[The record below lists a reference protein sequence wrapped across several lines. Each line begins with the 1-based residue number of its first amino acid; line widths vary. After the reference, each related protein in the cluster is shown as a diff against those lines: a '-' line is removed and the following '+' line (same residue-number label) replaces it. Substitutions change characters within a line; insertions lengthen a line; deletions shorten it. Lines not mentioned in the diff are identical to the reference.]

1 MSDLNTEI
9 KITASADGVETGVAR
24 AKRSLAGLKEEAT
37 RSGAEAGRG
46 MTPLGDGAEA
56 AARKVDSATRNMQAS
71 LQRQIAALEAGGTA
85 TRQYQESLAKLR
97 GVDANA
103 LKPLLDQL
111 DAAKAKADRA
121 GQGLNGL
128 GAASSFLQGQL
139 AALAGSLT
147 LGSMAAFVLQI
158 NNGIDALNDI
168 KDATGSTI
176 ENISALEDI
185 GKRTG
190 ASLDL
195 VGGVLI
201 KFNDVLSKA
210 GPKSDIALQLQA
222 IGLSA
227 EELKRID
234 PAEALL
240 KTAQALS
247 QYADDGNKARLIQD
261 LFGKSVK
268 DAAPFLADLAE
279 KGQLVAKVTAEQ
291 ADEAGRFN
299 KQLFEMQANI
309 QEASR
314 RLAGP
319 LVSAINEVAKAFREG
334 SASGKGFFEIAS
346 DRYWSNVRGFYN
358 GEGVMS
364 GSRPVRNPREATGTI
379 RVEAGAAATEPP
391 KPSIVL
397 GPTAAEIAEQERR
410 ERERQSKAEAAA
422 RAAAALRE
430 REFKEQQKFFAD
442 LAGLSGD
449 YYDKLAQA
457 QKERAAG
464 NITEAQYIEYVE
476 QLIQKQPFATALT
489 RDNAA
494 VIKAQAAAAIEA
506 AKASAAY
513 YGAIGQDLARLE
525 EQNQRLREEGEQIG
539 LSAQGL
545 LALTLARQDHAIA
558 IEAERLALLQ
568 ANEGSA
574 GEILLQERRIA
585 LLKEQ
590 RALTAAN
597 GQRQIATEAA
607 KEAATAWQRASD
619 DIERSLTD
627 ALMRGFESGK
637 GFAEVLRDTVANM
650 FKTLVLRPIVS
661 AVVSPV
667 AGAITGSLGLPGA
680 ANAASSVSSGYN
692 MLSNAGSFIGTSVF
706 GGAGAYAS
714 GLGLSSAAAGSQA
727 AMLAAQTGSFGAA
740 GLAATAQAAGTAG
753 TAAASAASAAS
764 SIAAAAPWL
773 LGGLAVAALIKS
785 LDDSGTYH
793 TGGLGS
799 YSAAGG
805 SAVGDAVKGQGLGF
819 DLASR
824 DYTASSQQA
833 AVAMAKTI
841 AGLLDQTASTFG
853 QQAGY
858 FAATAF
864 ADDTSKDGAWGA
876 LMVKLGDQI
885 AIDWK
890 NGTDRWPGREFANGE
905 AGAKEYAAAVAKDV
919 RDYLITQTPDWADAA
934 LNALGESPTLDALS
948 ATVGQINQVQTA
960 LTTMGDAS
968 KAFATVGEDVAS
980 RLVSALGGAQAAAA
994 SMASYYGNF
1003 YSDTERQSITRQ
1015 QFSTA
1020 AATIGITDLPTTRA
1034 AYRQLVDSTLV
1045 AGQTEVAAKLIQ
1057 YSDVFASF
1065 TENVATSTAS
1075 LQQSSAAV
1083 VDNSQLKSL
1092 QAEER
1097 NLRIQEAQAYGNTAE
1112 EIRLLTE
1119 GMTDFEAELF
1129 LSNRS
1134 LAENIAAQQRVN
1146 SLRDEATNLQADL
1159 LRARGDEAGALAL
1172 LTQNMGEAERA
1183 QYLRNEALRD
1193 EIAAVE
1199 VAKEAARQLTAD
1211 MQALASAADSAAPK
1225 LLSGNALAA
1234 FQNDR
1239 IAEQLNAALGSS
1251 LTGVNLAAL
1260 GIDDIKSA
1268 VLAFVQSGAA
1278 PAAKTALLQL
1288 AGSLIDLK
1296 QSAIDAQRAT
1306 ALQVADTAFAGVER
1320 AIASQRKLAE
1330 TSRTAAEKL
1339 KTEVQGI
1346 FDTLQSSVDELF
1358 GSVDSTRALQ
1368 ATQAQQYI
1376 SAALAAARATGAM
1389 PDGKEL
1395 TRAITAARGGL
1406 DTDQFRTQ
1414 AEADFA
1420 RLVLANELRDLQAI
1434 SGDQLTEAERQVQ
1447 AAEDMLTYL
1456 DSTYETAKQQLD
1468 ELKGVNVGVNITLP
1482 AALAAFAQAIGQA
1495 RPLSQTITS
1504 STGGTYSMATGI
1516 GKTADGQ
1523 VWDVAT
1529 VKSAAVDLASAQ
1541 GAAAVYDAI
1550 RTSGYTLAQAEKIFG
1565 SPAGSLEEE
1574 ARKLG
1579 LPVFHNG
1586 TDYVER
1592 TGYALLQQGEAV
1604 VPAAYNPAATPGFTG
1619 GNTERLERL
1628 VEGLT
1633 AEVQRLQAIV
1643 NDGNTHQRRTAD
1655 TLENVTEGG
1664 ANMRTVAAT

>member
-46 MTPLGDGAEA
+46 MAPLGEGAEA
-56 AARKVDSATRNMQAS
+56 AARKVDSATRSMQNS

-128 GAASSFLQGQL
+128 GTASSFLQGQL

-279 KGQLVAKVTAEQ
+279 KGQLVATVTSQQ
-291 ADEAGRFN
+291 ADEADRFN
-299 KQLFEMQANI
+299 KQLFELRANANDAARNIATGLIPGLNELSVVLATAARYGNGFADSMRLIALTRFGGDGLEIGKDIAGAVKELDSLTAARERYVRSNADTTAIDMALSKERERLKYLREI
-309 QEASR
+309 QRLTFRYDANDQSSAESR
-314 RLAGP
+314 RLARGP
-319 LVSAINEVAKAFREG
+319 AL
-334 SASGKGFFEIAS
+334 S
-346 DRYWSNVRGFYN
+346 D
-358 GEGVMS
+358 E
-364 GSRPVRNPREATGTI
+364 
-379 RVEAGAAATEPP
+379 

-430 REFKEQQKFFAD
+430 RELKEQQKFFAD

-494 VIKAQAAAAIEA
+494 AIKAQAAAAIEA

-568 ANEGSA
+568 ANEGSTE
-574 GEILLQERRIA
+574 EILLQERRIA

-597 GQRQIATEAA
+597 GQRQIATDAA

-650 FKTLVLRPIVS
+650 FRTLVLRPIVS
-661 AVVSPV
+661 AIVSPV
-667 AGAITGSLGLPGA
+667 AGAITGTLGLPGA
-680 ANAASSVSSGYN
+680 ANAASGAA
-692 MLSNAGSFIGTSVF
+692 NAIGGMGAVGSAFGALGT
-706 GGAGAYAS
+706 GLGAGASMIAGGGIGGWLGAS
-714 GLGLSSAAAGSQA
+714 TSLI
-727 AMLAAQTGSFGAA
+727 
-740 GLAATAQAAGTAG
+740 GTG
-753 TAAASAASAAS
+753 TAAGAMAGIGALAGPIGAV
-764 SIAAAAPWL
+764 
-773 LGGLAVAALIKS
+773 LAVASLLRS
-785 LDDSGTYH
+785 LDKGGTYH
-793 TGGLGS
+793 MGGLGS

-805 SAVGDAVKGQGLGF
+805 SAVGTAVQAQGLDFG
-819 DLASR
+819 LSPR
-824 DYTASSQQA
+824 DFRAQSEGA
-833 AVAMAKTI
+833 AVDMAR
-841 AGLLDQTASTFG
+841 AVVGLLDSTASTFG

-864 ADDTSKDGAWGA
+864 ADDSSRSGAWGA
-876 LMVKLGDQI
+876 LMLRLGDKI
-885 AIDWK
+885 ILDWGQGADK
-890 NGTDRWPGREFANGE
+890 WPGREFANGE

-919 RDYLITQTPDWADAA
+919 RDYLITQTPEWADVM
-934 LNALGESPTLDALS
+934 LNALGNAPTLENLS
-948 ATVGQINQVQTA
+948 AVVAQINQAAAA
-960 LTTMGDAS
+960 LDGMGRAS
-968 KAFATVGEDVAS
+968 KAFAGLSE
-980 RLVSALGGAQAAAA
+980 SATAALIKAIGGAEAATA
-994 SMASYYGNF
+994 SLSTYYSNF
-1003 YSDTERQSITRQ
+1003 YSEEERTALATARLTEQLAALGLKLPETREAFRGLVDAALAAGNTGLAASLLSLSGAFAAIKPAAQATATAVAEAAQSIQRERAGLERQ
-1015 QFSTA
+1015 
-1020 AATIGITDLPTTRA
+1020 L
-1034 AYRQLVDSTLV
+1034 
-1045 AGQTEVAAKLIQ
+1045 
-1057 YSDVFASF
+1057 
-1065 TENVATSTAS
+1065 
-1075 LQQSSAAV
+1075 
-1083 VDNSQLKSL
+1083 L
-1092 QAEER
+1092 QAT
-1097 NLRIQEAQAYGNTAE
+1097 GNTAALRALDLAALDE
-1112 EIRLLTE
+1112 
-1119 GMTDFEAELF
+1119 
-1129 LSNRS
+1129 SNRA
-1134 LAENIAAQQRVN
+1134 LQMRIWALQ
-1146 SLRDEATNLQADL
+1146 DEATALQTTRDI
-1159 LRARGDEAGALAL
+1159 AR
-1172 LTQNMGEAERA
+1172 QA
-1183 QYLRNEALRD
+1183 Q
-1193 EIAAVE
+1193 
-1199 VAKEAARQLTAD
+1199 EAARQSAATMLGALEQSNQFFAGIQRNIASFVAGLDAQAGGQPGLRSAASAYSAQLAFARGGDQDALQGITGYAQTYIEAIRRESTTAAEAALQVGRVRGQLLALPGQLKPEDAIVAAIGALGETLTASFD
-1211 MQALASAADSAAPK
+1211 NIDLNVNGLIDYTEFSRAFAGMASDATLKEIFSLLDTNGDGTISRLEAIKGTSLQTAENTYGLDKLARVKDVIDSLNWGTAEWDAASARTLSTVASQQGWTAQDLAQALNGRFTPEQLVQFFRQQGQDLALGGLGGFGSRTPAGGSQATTPAPGGGFVVGGGNAGASAGAANYGSAGDIQTVFAQAYINSLSWGNPQADASSTAALASYASSAGLTQADLADLLGFTPEQIQQHFAAY
-1225 LLSGNALAA
+1225 
-1234 FQNDR
+1234 
-1239 IAEQLNAALGSS
+1239 
-1251 LTGVNLAAL
+1251 
-1260 GIDDIKSA
+1260 GI
-1268 VLAFVQSGAA
+1268 
-1278 PAAKTALLQL
+1278 P
-1288 AGSLIDLK
+1288 
-1296 QSAIDAQRAT
+1296 
-1306 ALQVADTAFAGVER
+1306 AFAVGTNYVPR
-1320 AIASQRKLAE
+1320 
-1330 TSRTAAEKL
+1330 
-1339 KTEVQGI
+1339 
-1346 FDTLQSSVDELF
+1346 
-1358 GSVDSTRALQ
+1358 
-1368 ATQAQQYI
+1368 
-1376 SAALAAARATGAM
+1376 
-1389 PDGKEL
+1389 
-1395 TRAITAARGGL
+1395 
-1406 DTDQFRTQ
+1406 
-1414 AEADFA
+1414 
-1420 RLVLANELRDLQAI
+1420 
-1434 SGDQLTEAERQVQ
+1434 
-1447 AAEDMLTYL
+1447 DML
-1456 DSTYETAKQQLD
+1456 
-1468 ELKGVNVGVNITLP
+1468 
-1482 AALAAFAQAIGQA
+1482 ALIH
-1495 RPLSQTITS
+1495 
-1504 STGGTYSMATGI
+1504 
-1516 GKTADGQ
+1516 
-1523 VWDVAT
+1523 
-1529 VKSAAVDLASAQ
+1529 
-1541 GAAAVYDAI
+1541 
-1550 RTSGYTLAQAEKIFG
+1550 E
-1565 SPAGSLEEE
+1565 
-1574 ARKLG
+1574 
-1579 LPVFHNG
+1579 
-1586 TDYVER
+1586 
-1592 TGYALLQQGEAV
+1592 GEAV
-1604 VPAAYNPAATPGFTG
+1604 VPKAYNPVAGGMDFSAFGRGMDAMAAEVRALRED
-1619 GNTERLERL
+1619 NQAQARAMVQLQQRL
-1628 VEGLT
+1628 VKLQERWDANGLPET
-1633 AEVQRLQAIV
+1633 RVEA
-1643 NDGNTHQRRTAD
+1643 
-1655 TLENVTEGG
+1655 
-1664 ANMRTVAAT
+1664 

>member
-46 MTPLGDGAEA
+46 MAPLGDGAEA
-56 AARKVDSATRNMQAS
+56 AARKVDSATRSMQNS

-128 GAASSFLQGQL
+128 GTASSFLQGQL

-195 VGGVLI
+195 VGSVLI

-279 KGQLVAKVTAEQ
+279 KGQLVAKVTTQQ
-291 ADEAGRFN
+291 ADEADRFN

-494 VIKAQAAAAIEA
+494 AIKAQAAAAIEA

-545 LALTLARQDHAIA
+545 LTLTLARQDHVIA

-585 LLKEQ
+585 LLREQ

-597 GQRQIATEAA
+597 GQRQIATDAA
-607 KEAATAWQRASD
+607 KDAATAWQRASD

-637 GFAEVLRDTVANM
+637 DFAQTFRDTVANM
-650 FKTLVLRPIVS
+650 FRTLVLRPVVQAI
-661 AVVSPV
+661 VSPV

-680 ANAASSVSSGYN
+680 ANAASTAASAISG
-692 MLSNAGSFIGTSVF
+692 MGTVGSAFGALGT
-706 GGAGAYAS
+706 GLGAGASMIAGGGIGGWLSAS
-714 GLGLSSAAAGSQA
+714 TSLI
-727 AMLAAQTGSFGAA
+727 
-740 GLAATAQAAGTAG
+740 GTG
-753 TAAASAASAAS
+753 TAAGAMAGIGALAGPIGAV
-764 SIAAAAPWL
+764 
-773 LGGLAVAALIKS
+773 LAVASLLRS
-785 LDDSGTYH
+785 LDKGGTYH
-793 TGGLGS
+793 MGGLGS

-805 SAVGDAVKGQGLGF
+805 SAVGTAVQAQGLDFG
-819 DLASR
+819 LNPR
-824 DYTASSQQA
+824 DFRAQSEGA
-833 AVAMAKTI
+833 AVDMAR
-841 AGLLDQTASTFG
+841 AVVGLLDSTAATFG

-858 FAATAF
+858 YAATAF
-864 ADDTSKDGAWGA
+864 ADDSSKSGAWGA
-876 LMVKLGDQI
+876 LMLRLGDKI
-885 AIDWK
+885 ILDWGQGADK
-890 NGTDRWPGREFANGE
+890 WPGREFANGE

-919 RDYLITQTPDWADAA
+919 RDYLLTQTPEWADAM
-934 LNALGESPTLDALS
+934 LSALGNAPTLENLS
-948 ATVGQINQVQTA
+948 AVVAQINQAAAA
-960 LTTMGDAS
+960 LDGMGRAS
-968 KAFATVGEDVAS
+968 KAFAGLSE
-980 RLVSALGGAQAAAA
+980 SATAALIKAIGGAEAATA
-994 SMASYYGNF
+994 SLSSYYSNF
-1003 YSDTERQSITRQ
+1003 YSEEERTALATARLTEQLAALGLKLPETREAFRGLVDAALAAGNTGLAANLLNLSGAFASI
-1015 QFSTA
+1015 TA
-1020 AATIGITDLPTTRA
+1020 AAPA
-1034 AYRQLVDSTLV
+1034 A
-1045 AGQTEVAAKLIQ
+1045 A
-1057 YSDVFASF
+1057 
-1065 TENVATSTAS
+1065 
-1075 LQQSSAAV
+1075 
-1083 VDNSQLKSL
+1083 
-1092 QAEER
+1092 
-1097 NLRIQEAQAYGNTAE
+1097 
-1112 EIRLLTE
+1112 
-1119 GMTDFEAELF
+1119 
-1129 LSNRS
+1129 
-1134 LAENIAAQQRVN
+1134 
-1146 SLRDEATNLQADL
+1146 
-1159 LRARGDEAGALAL
+1159 
-1172 LTQNMGEAERA
+1172 
-1183 QYLRNEALRD
+1183 
-1193 EIAAVE
+1193 
-1199 VAKEAARQLTAD
+1199 EAARQTAAASI
-1211 MQALASAADSAAPK
+1211 QALRAAIDREKQQWQTAADAA
-1225 LLSGNALAA
+1225 
-1234 FQNDR
+1234 
-1239 IAEQLNAALGSS
+1239 
-1251 LTGVNLAAL
+1251 
-1260 GIDDIKSA
+1260 
-1268 VLAFVQSGAA
+1268 
-1278 PAAKTALLQL
+1278 
-1288 AGSLIDLK
+1288 
-1296 QSAIDAQRAT
+1296 AT
-1306 ALQVADTAFAGVER
+1306 LRD
-1320 AIASQRKLAE
+1320 
-1330 TSRTAAEKL
+1330 
-1339 KTEVQGI
+1339 EVQGV
-1346 FDTLQSSVDELF
+1346 FATLADGISGLRADALGTQ
-1358 GSVDSTRALQ
+1358 GSA
-1368 ATQAQQYI
+1368 AQAQQYI
-1376 SAALAAARATGAM
+1376 SQSIAAALATGVLPDADRMGSAIGAAREGISTGQFAS
-1389 PDGKEL
+1389 DAD
-1395 TRAITAARGGL
+1395 RSYAA
-1406 DTDQFRTQ
+1406 
-1414 AEADFA
+1414 
-1420 RLVLANELRDLQAI
+1420 LVLAGQLETLQAVA
-1434 SGDQLTEAERQVQ
+1434 GDQLTEAERQYR
-1447 AAEDMLTYL
+1447 AAQTQIE
-1456 DSTYETAKQQLD
+1456 QLD
-1468 ELKGVNVGVNITLP
+1468 KTLAYWEQQVGLAQGNIDATLTVAEAIAALQEAMKPGSTGKGKDPASTRNPIFAGTPGYSQADYRTSLDGVPDYARGSYVQVGGRYISVDSQSMTSLEDYLAARLTQAYRSPEADMRTTFEQLTQSNFAGSADKLF
-1482 AALAAFAQAIGQA
+1482 ALALAA
-1495 RPLSQTITS
+1495 
-1504 STGGTYSMATGI
+1504 GI
-1516 GKTADGQ
+1516 DPNII
-1523 VWDVAT
+1523 
-1529 VKSAAVDLASAQ
+1529 ASYRQ
-1541 GAAAVYDAI
+1541 
-1550 RTSGYTLAQAEKIFG
+1550 EF
-1565 SPAGSLEEE
+1565 
-1574 ARKLG
+1574 
-1579 LPVFHNG
+1579 
-1586 TDYVER
+1586 
-1592 TGYALLQQGEAV
+1592 V
-1604 VPAAYNPAATPGFTG
+1604 VPKFAAGGYHAGGWALVGEQGPELAYMPPAHIYTAPQTSAMLG
-1619 GNTERLERL
+1619 GDTARLEAL
-1628 VEGLT
+1628 VQGLT
-1633 AEVQRLQAIV
+1633 AEVQRLQAV
-1643 NDGNTHQRRTAD
+1643 VAEGNSHAASTAQ
-1655 TLENVTEGG
+1655 TLAAVTNGD
-1664 ANMRTVAAT
+1664 ALVTQAAPEF